1 MAAVATAAA
10 TAAAAAASAAAATLA
25 VVAAAVALVLHVF
38 LGAVHRVRNE
48 SAAQLS
54 HESSAT
60 AAAVGVAG
68 ATAAASAVV
77 AGAAR
82 VTSITAGTAIALAFA
97 AAGLL
102 AMFSECRSRSALPAF
117 AGTTR
122 FVASS
127 SHYIYNKYFIS
138 PLTGKIN

>member
-10 TAAAAAASAAAATLA
+10 TAATAAASAAPPTPAA
-25 VVAAAVALVLHVF
+25 VAAVALVLHVF
-38 LGAVHRVRNE
+38 LGAVHRVWDE

-60 AAAVGVAG
+60 AAAVSVART
-68 ATAAASAVV
+68 ATAVV
-77 AGAAR
+77 AGAVRAASIAAR
-82 VTSITAGTAIALAFA
+82 TAIALAFA